1 MIYYP
6 GKEYSNLTQL
16 IFIHKDVQ
24 IRSSFYEIG
33 KESGFCVTTANF
45 YEEVFELLKKVR
57 PEFIIVETEFD
68 QLSPPLFISNIRQ
81 FDPSIQIVC
90 YPGNCSTPELMK
102 QFMEYLKKRKKAQG
116 HILIVDDDKL
126 CADMEKSFL
135 RTSGLTVESAYS
147 GEEALSKL
155 QLKKPDIILLD
166 VCMPGMD
173 GEVTLQRIREIDRE
187 IPVIMTTAICEES
200 TVKETIKLGV
210 SGYLIKPFS
219 LEKLHETILKHLY
232 E

>member
-1 MIYYP
+1 M
-6 GKEYSNLTQL
+6 TQL
-16 IFIHKDVQ
+16 IFIHKDVN

-33 KESGFCVTTANF
+33 KESGFTVTTANF
-45 YEEVFELLKKVR
+45 YEEVLELLKKVR
-57 PEFIIVETEFD
+57 PEFIVVESGNA
-68 QLSPPLFISNIRQ
+68 QLSPQLMISNISRI
-81 FDPSIQIVC
+81 DPSIKIVFF
-90 YPGNCSTPELMK
+90 PGNFSTPELMK
-102 QFMEYLKKRKKAQG
+102 QFMDCLKKRKKAQG
-116 HILIVDDDKL
+116 YILIVDDDRL

-173 GEVTLQRIREIDRE
+173 GEVTLQKIREIDRE
-187 IPVIMTTAICEES
+187 IPVIMTTAVCEES

-210 SGYLIKPFS
+210 SGYLLKPFS
-219 LEKLHETILKHLY
+219 LEKLHETILKYLY
-232 E
+232 GS